1 MNRVILIG
9 RLTADPEVRYTPN
22 GVPVASMRI
31 AVDRPQSS
39 ESRAQGQD
47 KQTDFIDLTAW
58 RQSAEF
64 AGKYLGKGRLIA
76 VEGKLQIE
84 EYQAQDG
91 TRRKAAKV
99 VCDSIRPL
107 DRARDSNDS
116 GDGGYSQE
124 RQPSSGYSQR
134 PPVNMPTSS
143 GFDEDDISD
152 PFAE

>member
-1 MNRVILIG
+1 LNRVILIG

-22 GVPVASMRI
+22 GVPVASLRI
-31 AVDRPQSS
+31 AVDRPQST
-39 ESRAQGQD
+39 ESRAQGQE

-76 VEGKLQIE
+76 VEGKLQID

-99 VCDSIRPL
+99 VCDNIRPL
-107 DRARDSNDS
+107 GLVFINLKL
-116 GDGGYSQE
+116 
-124 RQPSSGYSQR
+124 
-134 PPVNMPTSS
+134 T
-143 GFDEDDISD
+143 FDCNQATFTKILPGKFS
-152 PFAE
+152 